1 MVAGRSLP
9 VAVNGAAVTGS
20 LSCER
25 ERERERERRR
35 GKERRE
41 EEERVAQ

>member
-9 VAVNGAAVTGS
+9 VAVNGAAATGS

-25 ERERERERRR
+25 EREREEKRERKKR
-35 GKERRE
+35 GGRKGCT
-41 EEERVAQ
+41 VV

>member
-9 VAVNGAAVTGS
+9 VAVNGAAATGS

-25 ERERERERRR
+25 EREEKRERKKR
-35 GKERRE
+35 GGRKGCT
-41 EEERVAQ
+41 VV